1 MSIELVMPSNHLILC
16 RPLLLL
22 PSIFPS
28 IRIFSSE
35 LALHIRW
42 PECWSFSFS
51 ISLYNEYS
59 GLISFK
65 IDWLDLLVVQG
76 TLRPASP
83 SQSWCW
89 VNDGRWLWHVFLPS
103 VSIPGRPPPGLGN
116 RRFQPLISTH
126 WLADRIDD
134 PILGFSVSYLWG
146 LGLSPSCSVSF
157 VKCTHQKHRWLNCL
171 CEGSLSSLQWSRQLP
186 HVSWR
191 PSQKLLQFARRDLNG
206 SLA

>member
-1 MSIELVMPSNHLILC
+1 MEEYKFVEKEESLSLYLKICCCCCCYCCCTVTKSCPTLWTSWTAACRASLSITNSQSLLKLMSIELVMPSNHLILC

-59 GLISFK
+59 GLTSFK
-65 IDWLDLLVVQG
+65 IDWLDLLIVQG

-83 SQSWCW
+83 SQSWC
-89 VNDGRWLWHVFLPS
+89 
-103 VSIPGRPPPGLGN
+103 
-116 RRFQPLISTH
+116 
-126 WLADRIDD
+126 
-134 PILGFSVSYLWG
+134 
-146 LGLSPSCSVSF
+146 
-157 VKCTHQKHRWLNCL
+157 
-171 CEGSLSSLQWSRQLP
+171 
-186 HVSWR
+186 
-191 PSQKLLQFARRDLNG
+191 
-206 SLA
+206 